1 MSPSRVRHKWGS
13 FDRRGNDG
21 TVYRD
26 FDSVDAFARV
36 ANRGKGGQGRDMP
49 WSSAGSRA
57 DDRFAGG
64 SFANAVK
71 MARGD
76 GWTAALPEIDATR
89 IQGDGAGRDFEIV
102 YDVSGADVDMG
113 RLMSGEP
120 DCMSEALLTAPRSP
134 VVSVLVPFGFN
145 CNVDESAMRKRGA
158 VVAAVL
164 EWSRATGVTVEVWAV
179 KAGSSGGKNAQRY
192 AYSVF
197 VGDSRGAY
205 NPAVV
210 AYAVGHPTM
219 LRRLSFGVQDG
230 ESTAMQKA
238 LGSCRGC
245 SVPITIDDIPVDT
258 AGGAVVL
265 PMLLPRGDDPVTVD
279 WLLEEVRVAAAG

>member
-13 FDRRGNDG
+13 FDRLGNDG

-49 WSSAGSRA
+49 WTSAGARGR
-57 DDRFAGG
+57 DRFSGG
-64 SFANAVK
+64 TFNGAVK

-238 LGSCRGC
+238 LGSCRGM